1 MPTTRFGSRWAM
13 MLAMLGMAVGTGNI
27 WRFPRIA
34 AKNGGGEFLVAWIA
48 FLLLWSVPL
57 ILLELGLGRKT
68 RSGPIRSFVALA
80 GPRWAWSG
88 AFVVCVASAIMCYYS
103 VVAGWTLRYAVAAFG
118 GELVGNAPGAFWAGF
133 TSSALPVATH
143 GVMLGMAAV
152 VVARGVGAI
161 ERVAK
166 VLMPTLIVL
175 VAILVVRALLLPG
188 AAEGMGY
195 LFSVDWGALT
205 NARIWLEALTQNAW
219 DTGAGWGLVLCYA
232 AYQREREDTA
242 LNAFLLPAG
251 NNLIS
256 LLAGI
261 MIFCTVFSAVPPLL
275 ERGATDPS
283 LLRGL
288 GGLEQAARE
297 GETFSAELMQTTVF
311 AEGNT
316 GITFVWMPELFGMI
330 PGGQVLMVLFF
341 AALAVAAFT
350 SLVSMVEVAARAFH
364 DAGFRRDRAIWWIAG
379 VGFLLGVPSALHMG
393 VFDNQDWVWSV
404 SLMLSGLFYALAV
417 GRYGAAKFRREAIN
431 HEHSDIRVGR
441 WWDVVIRVVVPIE
454 AAGLAIWL
462 LYQAWRDDPVGWLRP
477 FGPGAVFSV
486 GTVLLQV
493 GILVVILAVCNR
505 RLAATT
511 AEDSR

>member
-1 MPTTRFGSRWAM
+1 MKTTHFGSRWAM

-118 GELVGNAPGAFWAGF
+118 GELAGGAPAEFWSGF
-133 TSSALPVATH
+133 TSSAWPVATH
-143 GVMLGMAAV
+143 ALMIGLAAAI
-152 VVARGVGAI
+152 VARGVGAI

-175 VAILVVRALLLPG
+175 VVILVVRALFLPG
-188 AAEGMGY
+188 AAEGLGY

-205 NARIWLEALTQNAW
+205 NARIWIEALTQNAW

-232 AYQREREDTA
+232 AYQREREDTT

-261 MIFCTVFSAVPPLL
+261 MVFCTVFSAVPPLL
-275 ERGATDPS
+275 ERGAADPS

-288 GGLEQAARE
+288 EGLERAATE
-297 GETFSAELMQTTVF
+297 GTAFSAELMQDTVF
-311 AEGNT
+311 SEDNT
-316 GITFVWMPELFGMI
+316 GITFIWMPQLFRMI
-330 PGGQVLMVLFF
+330 PGGSILMVLFF
-341 AALAVAAFT
+341 VALAVAAFT
-350 SLVSMVEVAARAFH
+350 SLIAMVEVAARSFQ
-364 DAGFRRDRAIWWIAG
+364 DAGFRRERAIWWIAV

-393 VFDNQDWVWSV
+393 FFDNQDWVWSV

-417 GRYGAAKFRREAIN
+417 GRHGAAKFRAAMLN
-431 HEHSDIRVGR
+431 HEHSDIRIGR

-454 AAGLAIWL
+454 AVSLAVWL
-462 LYQAWRDDPVGWLRP
+462 LYQAWRDDPAGWLRP
-477 FGPGAVFSV
+477 FGEGAVFSV

-493 GILVVILAVCNR
+493 GALVVILAVCNR
-505 RLAATT
+505 RLAARVVG
-511 AEDSR
+511 DSR

>member
-1 MPTTRFGSRWAM
+1 MKTTHFGSRWAM

-34 AKNGGGEFLVAWIA
+34 AKNGGGEFLIAWIA
-48 FLLLWSVPL
+48 FLFLWSVPL

-103 VVAGWTLRYAVAAFG
+103 VVAGWTLRYAAAAFG
-118 GELVGNAPGAFWAGF
+118 GELSGSAPAAFWSGF
-133 TSSALPVATH
+133 TSSAWPVATH
-143 GVMLGMAAV
+143 ALMIGLAAAI
-152 VVARGVGAI
+152 VARGVGAI

-166 VLMPTLIVL
+166 VLMPSLIVL
-175 VAILVVRALLLPG
+175 VVILVIRALLLPG
-188 AAEGMGY
+188 AADGIGY

-205 NARIWLEALTQNAW
+205 DARIWIEALTQNAW

-261 MIFCTVFSAVPPLL
+261 MVFCTVFSAVPPLL
-275 ERGATDPS
+275 ERGASDPS
-283 LLRGL
+283 LLQGL
-288 GGLEQAARE
+288 GGLERAATE
-297 GETFSAELMQTTVF
+297 GTAFSAELMQETVF

-316 GITFVWMPELFGMI
+316 GITFVWMPQLFKMI
-330 PGGQVLMVLFF
+330 PGGAVLMVLFF
-341 AALAVAAFT
+341 VALAVAAFT
-350 SLVSMVEVAARAFH
+350 SLIAMVELVTRAFQ
-364 DAGFRRDRAIWWIAG
+364 DAGYQREKAIWWIGG
-379 VGFLLGVPSALHMG
+379 VGFLLGLPSALHMG
-393 VFDNQDWVWSV
+393 FFDNQDWVWSV

-417 GRYGAAKFRREAIN
+417 ARHGAAKFRSQMLN
-431 HEHSDIRVGR
+431 HEHSDIRIGR
-441 WWDVVIRVVVPIE
+441 WWDAVICVVVPIE
-454 AAGLAIWL
+454 ATALAIWM

-477 FGPGAVFSV
+477 FGEGSVFSV
-486 GTVLLQV
+486 GTVLFQV
-493 GILVVILAVCNR
+493 GVLIVILVVCNR
-505 RLAATT
+505 KIGFDGQR
-511 AEDSR
+511 